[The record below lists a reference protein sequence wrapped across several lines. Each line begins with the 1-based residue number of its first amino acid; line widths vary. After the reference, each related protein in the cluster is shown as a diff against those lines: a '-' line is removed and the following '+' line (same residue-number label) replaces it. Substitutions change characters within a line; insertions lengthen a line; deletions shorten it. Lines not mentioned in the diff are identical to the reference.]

1 MGKVQMSKLK
11 RNEKGITLIALV
23 ITIIVLIILAGIA
36 ISMTVGE
43 NGIFA
48 KAKEAKRVQITA
60 EAKEKIGAD
69 ILDAQIEATQKNETL
84 QQSKIEEIISK
95 YGELQ
100 ADGDTIKLKDNGY
113 EISLKEIYNGTT
125 SSSGGSTGGS
135 TGSAELDSL
144 KAELAQ
150 TTATED
156 KILKDYK
163 AYSNGKLLTGTMENY
178 SGQTVTASTITEN
191 GENAE
196 ITIPQAGYYGTDSKV
211 SIPVET
217 IKNNVVE
224 TNKYKGY
231 IFKDGTFIDNSFV
244 TNGFYG
250 TSGSATIN
258 NKYLEVKGTGNGG
271 TGRRQYVILQ
281 TAIDLTSINKIYCEL
296 EESRLIGNFR
306 ILLSTS
312 KPTSYSSDPTSQAS
326 RYAGYNSEPV
336 DVIYCTNTS
345 KLSGTYYM
353 TIYMDGSS
361 VVSDY
366 FDAFIKTI
374 AYE

>member
-11 RNEKGITLIALV
+11 RDEKGITLVALV
-23 ITIIVLIILAGIA
+23 VTIIVLIILAGMA
-36 ISMTVGE
+36 ISMTLGE

-163 AYSNGKLLTGTMENY
+163 AYSNGKLMTGTMENY
-178 SGQTVTASTITEN
+178 SGQTQDAVATSDDTYTYLS
-191 GENAE
+191 
-196 ITIPQAGYYGTDSKV
+196 IPNNGYYTTESKLKT
-211 SIPVET
+211 SNSNLEGF
-217 IKNNVVE
+217 
-224 TNKYKGY
+224 KYKKLFRLETRSTGGETAAMNQYLESLDTKDSIISRYDGY
-231 IFKDGTFIDNSFV
+231 NTCNVSNDYYSLR
-244 TNGFYG
+244 Y
-250 TSGSATIN
+250 SGQWILTIN
-258 NKYLEVKGTGNGG
+258 KKCFNTQLWKEIPAGTEY
-271 TGRRQYVILQ
+271 RW
-281 TAIDLTSINKIYCEL
+281 A
-296 EESRLIGNFR
+296 
-306 ILLSTS
+306 
-312 KPTSYSSDPTSQAS
+312 
-326 RYAGYNSEPV
+326 YNS
-336 DVIYCTNTS
+336 S
-345 KLSGTYYM
+345 
-353 TIYMDGSS
+353 
-361 VVSDY
+361 
-366 FDAFIKTI
+366 IK
-374 AYE
+374 YWFLFE

>member
-1 MGKVQMSKLK
+1 MKSFK
-11 RNEKGITLIALV
+11 RQKGITLVALV

-36 ISMTVGE
+36 ISMTIGE

-48 KAKEAKRVQITA
+48 KAKEAKRLQITA
-60 EAKEKIGAD
+60 EAKEKIGTD

-84 QQSKIEEIISK
+84 QQSKIEEIIAK

-100 ADGDTIKLKDNGY
+100 ADGDTIILKDNGY
-113 EISLKEIYNGTT
+113 TVSLKEIYNGTT

-150 TTATED
+150 TTAAED

-163 AYSNGKLLTGTMENY
+163 AYSNGKLMTGTMENY
-178 SGQTVTASTITEN
+178 SGQTVTASKITEN

-217 IKNNVVE
+217 IKNNVGE

-250 TSGSATIN
+250 ISGSATIN
-258 NKYLEVKGTGNGG
+258 NKYLEIKGTGNGD

-326 RYAGYNSEPV
+326 RYGGYNGELV